1 MSRTPLLWSGV
12 LVAIMSGVCLPRGE
26 AQVPEPLLPQRSL
39 EPPLLRAAHV
49 SGRLEGT
56 VVDDQGAPLVGAAVT
71 AQGVQL
77 KFAMSDRLGRFVFE
91 SLPAGP
97 YLVRVHMP
105 GFTASK
111 RELIDV
117 QPARSVLRQFQLA
130 RAAVAETTLR
140 PILAASLGAQ
150 QPSDQGVEAVEPGEG
165 VDHGD
170 SPTAWRV
177 RHLKRSVLRDTEQAV
192 ALAGE
197 DPEAGIESST
207 WAAQNGYTA
216 GPALSDALPFDT
228 RVQLLTI
235 NAFDS
240 PVELFSGNRIPHS
253 VAYVELS
260 APMGRE
266 ALWAV
271 QGAFAQG
278 PMTSWVVGGSYVTTI
293 GRRHHADVG
302 MSYAAQRF
310 DGASPLALLALG
322 EADRTV
328 GGLHVADRWQ
338 LTSAMDLTVSTRY
351 AHYGYLEDAGLFSPR
366 AEWRWR
372 TGRRETLWASASQQM
387 LAPGAEEFVPSTLG
401 GMWMPPQR
409 TFSSLVPTQELRA
422 ARTRQ
427 VEVGFDRELASFVLS
442 ARGFR
447 QVTQDQ
453 LVTAFGIQAP
463 DRVRADLGHFFTA
476 TAGDVAA
483 FGWAVAMARPV
494 ASRVRGAVE
503 YSLTH
508 ASWFTSP
515 EAAVSAAFAR
525 SAVRDSEERIHD
537 LSTSIET
544 NIPET
549 ATRVYA
555 VYRLN
560 SAYTRG
566 DSLES
571 LPGFNGRF
579 DVQVTQRLPFVPLGD
594 AEWEFL
600 VAVRNL
606 FRDPLDG
613 GSVYDEL
620 LVIRPSKRIVGGLVV
635 KF

>member
-1 MSRTPLLWSGV
+1 MNRTPRFWSGV
-12 LVAIMSGVCLPRGE
+12 LVAIVSGVCPLPGGAQESLPPTRALE
-26 AQVPEPLLPQRSL
+26 A
-39 EPPLLRAAHV
+39 PLLRAAHV
-49 SGRLEGT
+49 GGRLEGT
-56 VVDDQGAPLVGAAVT
+56 VVDDQGLPLVGAAVT

-77 KFAMSDRLGRFVFE
+77 KFAMSDRQGRFVFE

-130 RAAVAETTLR
+130 RLAVGVVPPR
-140 PILAASLGAQ
+140 PILNASLGGD
-150 QPSDQGVEAVEPGEG
+150 QPAESGVEAIEPGEG

-177 RHLKRSVLRDTEQAV
+177 RHLKRSVLRDTDQSAAAV
-192 ALAGE
+192 GE
-197 DPEAGIESST
+197 DPAGKNEAAP
-207 WAAQNGYTA
+207 WATRYGFAA
-216 GPALSDALPFDT
+216 GPALADTLPFT
-228 RVQLLTI
+228 ARVQLLTI

-240 PVELFSGNRIPHS
+240 PIELFSGSRIPNS

-278 PMTSWVVGGSYVTTI
+278 PISSWVVGGSYVTTI
-293 GRRHHADVG
+293 AGRHHADVG
-302 MSYAAQRF
+302 MSYAAQSF
-310 DGASPLALLALG
+310 DDGSPLAYLALG
-322 EADRTV
+322 ETDRTV
-328 GGLHVADRWQ
+328 GALHVADRWQ
-338 LTSAMDLTVSTRY
+338 LTPVMDLTVSTRY
-351 AHYGYLEDAGLFSPR
+351 AHYGYLHDPGLFSPR
-366 AEWRWR
+366 AEWRWK
-372 TGRRETLWASASQQM
+372 TGSRETIWASASQQM

-409 TFSSLVPTQELRA
+409 TFSALVPTQDLRA

-427 VEVGFDRELASFVLS
+427 IEVGFDRELASFVLS

-453 LVTAFGIQAP
+453 LVTAFGLQAP
-463 DRVRADLGHFFTA
+463 DHVRADLGHFFTA
-476 TAGDVAA
+476 SAGDVEA

-494 ASRVRGAVE
+494 ASRVRGSVE
-503 YSLTH
+503 YSLVH

-515 EAAVSAAFAR
+515 DALIYSAFSRSAARA
-525 SAVRDSEERIHD
+525 SQERIHD
-537 LSTSIET
+537 VSTSVET

-571 LPGFNGRF
+571 LPGLNGRF

-594 AEWEFL
+594 AEWEVL

-613 GSVYDEL
+613 SSVYDEL
-620 LVIRPSKRIVGGLVV
+620 LVVRPPKRIVGGLVV